1 MMILFILSVYLP
13 IDSWQNELLE
23 EMQVRGVHFAHFPS
37 VRPYDIAELNSVD
50 YSFLSDKTWLPN
62 LSAKVHYDTITVL
75 RAKPSVYY
83 DWSGFSVCVQPV
95 FKFGHDSLPPYRV
108 FNISDRELF
117 SADYERA
124 YAKYAGKHFGLFIGR
139 ERFSIGPSPRYN
151 LLLSGYSAPMDWFS
165 YSMQSNKLRFSFF
178 LSRLDDRYTK
188 PLEYVGDTITQYID
202 ARRYLTVKRL
212 DFSPYSWLNFGLSE
226 ATVFG
231 GENYSLHLYHLNP
244 VVFVQAYQYNW
255 DDDVNFFLSFD
266 TKVFLNNFA
275 LYAALLIDDFQLETD
290 NNGEPHH
297 WGLNIG
303 TEIADLAGLE
313 NSFLIFEYT
322 AVSRYTYC
330 HFVPYQRYQYLET
343 SIGSPYGPD
352 YDEIFTKL
360 TYHITKTI
368 DLFAQIAYLRK
379 GEGKISALW
388 PIPEYPREPGTFFPQ
403 GNLLSGTVQKSIDSG
418 VGARYFLQDQ
428 LAVELYAGFLHIDA
442 AKHILGAGETSLVMR
457 LQVDVFNL

>member
-1 MMILFILSVYLP
+1 MILFFILSVYLP
-13 IDSWQNELLE
+13 IDSWQNELAE
-23 EMQVRGVHFAHFPS
+23 EMQVRGVHFTRFPS
-37 VRPYDIAELNSVD
+37 MRPYDIAELNLVD
-50 YSFLSDKTWLPN
+50 YPFFSDRLWLPN
-62 LSAKVHYDTITVL
+62 LSARAHYDTINVL
-75 RAKPSVYY
+75 RVKPSVYY
-83 DWSGFSVCVQPV
+83 DWSGFSICVQPV
-95 FKFGHDSLPPYRV
+95 FKFGDDSLPPYRV
-108 FNISDRELF
+108 FNVSDRELF

-124 YAKYAGKHFGLFIGR
+124 YAKYAGKNFGLFIGR

-151 LLLSGYSAPMDWFS
+151 LLLSGYSALMDWFS

-178 LSRLDDRYTK
+178 LTRMDDWYTK
-188 PLEYVGDTITQYID
+188 PQEYVGDTITQYID

-212 DFSPYSWLNFGLSE
+212 DFSPYPWLNFGLSE

-231 GENYSLHLYHLNP
+231 GEDYTLQLYHLNP

-255 DDDVNFFLSFD
+255 DDDVNFFLGFD
-266 TKVFLNNFA
+266 TKVFFNNLAF
-275 LYAALLIDDFQLETD
+275 YAALLIDDFQLETD

-297 WGLNIG
+297 WGINVG
-303 TEIADLAGLE
+303 TEIADIVGIK
-313 NSFLIFEYT
+313 NSFWVLEYT

-379 GEGKISALW
+379 GEGDISTLW
-388 PIPEYPREPGTFFPQ
+388 PIPEYPREPGTFFPE

-418 VGARYFLQDQ
+418 IGARYFLQNQ
-428 LAVELYAGFLHIDA
+428 FAVELYVGFLHLDD
-442 AKHILGAGETSLVMR
+442 AKHIIGAGENSLVIR
-457 LQVDVFNL
+457 LQVDVLNF